1 MDNCGAQN
9 KNWTLFTMLLHL
21 VNSKI
26 VATEE
31 VEQKYLKKGHTFMSA
46 DSKHKQIQQEM
57 RNIRKIYDFDDFQT
71 CVKKAKCEVM
81 EMQIDNFQEWKSGM
95 SPYALKK
102 MQNRPYLDKMV
113 HVKFMHG
120 SHLIHY
126 KNFTTINLRK
136 LTS

>member
-1 MDNCGAQN
+1 
-9 KNWTLFTMLLHL
+9 MLLHL

-31 VEQKYLKKGHTFMSA
+31 VELKYLKKGHTFMSV

-57 RNIRKIYDFDDFQT
+57 RNMRKIYDFDDFQT
-71 CVKKAKCEVM
+71 CVKKDKCEVM

-102 MQNRPYLDKMV
+102 MQNRL
-113 HVKFMHG
+113 
-120 SHLIHY
+120 
-126 KNFTTINLRK
+126 
-136 LTS
+136 

>member
-1 MDNCGAQN
+1 M
-9 KNWTLFTMLLHL
+9 LFHL

-26 VATEE
+26 VAAEE
-31 VEQKYLKKGHTFMSA
+31 VEMKYLEKGHTFMSA

-57 RNIRKIYDFDDFQT
+57 RKIYDFDDFQT

-102 MQNRPYLDKMV
+102 MQNRPYLDRMV
-113 HVKFMHG
+113 HVKFKRG

-126 KNFTTINLRK
+126 KNSTTINLRK